1 MHDQKSDLFQPDWFD
16 AAPPMY
22 INFMNSKLVKVGLID
37 GGSPLPLYLYSLNPG
52 SRNLM
57 VFAVL
62 GLWSTDRESQE
73 AISSTLHHVQA
84 HVRDK
89 SIAPVVLTIPPG
101 DQDNPACVIFG
112 NNSEAPCLQS
122 WLQDPQ
128 LTQEERLNICVAI
141 ARGVQIL
148 HENGVANLP
157 IHARAIHVED
167 DNTVTIYPVGNF
179 YPELLREVDA
189 DAASEFE
196 AWVRG
201 DMGKLHDVVQSVLGF
216 SSHERCQNSE
226 LRMILNRLDQDGR
239 GKIYASAGDLADDL
253 YRYTHYNPINWIH
266 TNSLARLSLQVRR
279 HKKFAGVMGG
289 VSALLILVITGLSFM
304 TRQLRLEN
312 NQLTQR
318 VQLEDLRQGDRTR
331 VALHALGKVQASAER
346 EFDLG
351 NVIGSLETI
360 DKLAVGADPLQ
371 IVDKEFSLQAGKVIS
386 EGRMRVYSTN
396 TLTRQAQKELLLRT
410 VRYAKNAGVW
420 NWLLDQ
426 SGEYKEVLV
435 AASEELSG
443 ISIGTELN

>member
-1 MHDQKSDLFQPDWFD
+1 MHDQNLDLFQPDWFD

-22 INFMNSKLVKVGLID
+22 INFLNSKLVKVGLID

-101 DQDNPACVIFG
+101 DQENPACVIFG

-128 LTQEERLNICVAI
+128 LTQEERLDICVAI

-148 HENGVANLP
+148 HKNGVANLP

-179 YPELLREVDA
+179 YPESLREVDA

-196 AWVRG
+196 ALVRG
-201 DMGKLHDVVQSVLGF
+201 DMSKLHDVVQSVLGF

-239 GKIYASAGDLADDL
+239 GKNYSSAGDLADDL
-253 YRYTHYNPINWIH
+253 FRYTHYNPINWIH

-279 HKKFAGVMGG
+279 HKKLAGIMGG
-289 VSALLILVITGLSFM
+289 VSTALILVIVGLSLYSIQQSTQSKQFAEL
-304 TRQLRLEN
+304 TKKEEFNHKLRIDAGYQLLEGVIAIADRRFDSGDVHGALKAIDQFAEN
-312 NQLTQR
+312 VDPQKITDK
-318 VQLEDLRQGDRTR
+318 DLAREVGRS
-331 VALHALGKVQASAER
+331 VAMVRIKVLDS
-346 EFDLG
+346 
-351 NVIGSLETI
+351 NVISGTEYDSLI
-360 DKLAVGADPLQ
+360 LR
-371 IVDKEFSLQAGKVIS
+371 IVKE
-386 EGRMRVYSTN
+386 
-396 TLTRQAQKELLLRT
+396 
-410 VRYAKNAGVW
+410 AKYAGVW